1 MKKTRL
7 LPLALAVLLSLAP
20 AGCSSPAALP
30 DASAPSD
37 TAASPAPAQ
46 TPSQTQPETTAAPTP
61 IPVEP
66 DVFYYANALESD
78 RLYSQKKDG
87 SGLTRVLDEP
97 VSGVVQQ
104 DERVYFMD
112 RRQALC
118 YYDIP
123 TAQRAELLPEIQT
136 FAVDGEDLV
145 YAVASTTEEGY
156 RNPFAPELHH
166 LSLSTGKDTVAA
178 TVESYLFTLK
188 DGYLY
193 YTQNDW
199 TQQQSASL
207 VSYCLETGETAVL
220 EQTSGS
226 IMGLYPVA
234 GGIYY
239 TVTTDG
245 QEGWKFAQADGSR
258 TTELPAS
265 IPTDATLIHASA
277 QRFYYIATAD
287 YENHIDP
294 ALHQVTADGQ
304 DTVLLSA
311 SGPDG
316 AYMNAAPVDEAGW
329 LILISRAAGWG
340 EKNAYGSYEQYAD
353 QSTYQYLDGE
363 TGVVTPL
370 NAADTE
376 GQLFAQGDFPV
387 LDSSTARKPVTA
399 ALYNL
404 FVKNYG
410 YTGSEPLCS
419 TTHNA
424 WLNIA
429 DRKADLAL
437 LAAPTQQ
444 EQDYLAQKGVEV
456 EMKLY
461 GGDGLVFI
469 GNKANPVTDLTH
481 EQLIAIYQGEITN
494 WSQVG
499 GPDHAI
505 SVYYRDDQSG
515 SQRLFEKL
523 VFKGLDIPDFLG
535 MGFYLMD
542 EMSTIVN
549 ICLEDPYAIGYSIM
563 TYLDDV
569 YAEEDLKVF
578 SINGVV
584 PSADTV
590 KDKSYP
596 YNTQGYLVIRKDEPQ
611 DSPARRLFDWFGCPI
626 SDDLLTQAG
635 VSPLSE

>member
-1 MKKTRL
+1 MKKIR
-7 LPLALAVLLSLAP
+7 LLSLALVALLAATS
-20 AGCSSPAALP
+20 AGCGTPASSP
-30 DASAPSD
+30 S
-37 TAASPAPAQ
+37 TTPAQ
-46 TPSQTQPETTAAPTP
+46 SATAQQTTTQPQATPDPTP
-61 IPVEP
+61 HPVEA
-66 DVFYYANALESD
+66 DVFYYSNALEFD
-78 RLYSQKKDG
+78 RLYSQKMDG
-87 SGLTRVLDEP
+87 TGLTRVLDEA
-97 VSGVVQQ
+97 VSSVIQQ

-112 RRQALC
+112 SHQALC
-118 YYDIP
+118 YYEIP
-123 TAQRAELLPEIQT
+123 SGQRVELIPQVQS
-136 FAVDGEDLV
+136 FAVDGDHLV
-145 YAVASTTEEGY
+145 YAVAGMTEDHS
-156 RNPFAPELHH
+156 RNPYAPELHH
-166 LSLSTGKDTVAA
+166 LTLSTGKDTLVA
-178 TVESYLFTLK
+178 TVESYLFKLK

-193 YTQNDW
+193 YVQNDW

-207 VSYCLETGETAVL
+207 VSYCLDTGAAATLDQTA
-220 EQTSGS
+220 GS
-226 IMGLYPVA
+226 FMSLYPVP
-234 GGIYY
+234 GGVYFA
-239 TVTTDG
+239 VTEDEKG
-245 QEGWKFAQADGSR
+245 SWKFAQSGGGQI
-258 TTELPAS
+258 TELPAS
-265 IPTDATLIHASA
+265 IPAKATLLYASP
-277 QRFYYIATAD
+277 QRFYYTVSSD
-287 YENHIDP
+287 YETNSPP
-294 ALHQVTADGQ
+294 ALHQITADGQ
-304 DTVLLSA
+304 DTVLATGVAGGYISA
-311 SGPDG
+311 E
-316 AYMNAAPVDEAGW
+316 PVAEAGW
-329 LILISRAAGWG
+329 VITLSQSLGWG
-340 EKNAYGSYEQYAD
+340 EKNVYGSYEHYA
-353 QSTYQYLDGE
+353 QPCTYHYLNNE
-363 TGVVTPL
+363 TGTLTPL
-370 NAADTE
+370 NVSDTE
-376 GQLFAQGDFPV
+376 GRLFAQGDFPI
-387 LDSSTARKPVTA
+387 LDSSTARKPVTT

-410 YTGSEPLCS
+410 YEGRQPLCS

-437 LAAPTQQ
+437 LAAPTQE
-444 EQDYLAQKGVEV
+444 EQDYLKQKGVEV

-469 GNKANPVTDLTH
+469 GNKANPVTNLTH
-481 EQLIAIYQGEITN
+481 DQLIAIYQGKITN

-523 VFKGLDIPDFLG
+523 VFKDLDIPDFLG

-578 SINGVV
+578 SVNGVT
-584 PSADTV
+584 PSTETV

-596 YNTQGYLVIRKDEPQ
+596 YHTQGYLVIRKDEPE

-626 SDDLLTQAG
+626 SADLLTQAG

>member
-1 MKKTRL
+1 MKKSRL
-7 LPLALAVLLSLAP
+7 LPLALAILLVLAP
-20 AGCSSPAALP
+20 AGCGSPAALP
-30 DASAPSD
+30 DP
-37 TAASPAPAQ
+37 TASPAPDP
-46 TPSQTQPETTAAPTP
+46 TVSQTQPEATPSPTP

-66 DVFYYANALESD
+66 DVLYYANALEFD

-87 SGLTRVLDEP
+87 SALTRVLDEP
-97 VSGVVQQ
+97 VSSVVQQ
-104 DERVYFMD
+104 DARVYFMD
-112 RRQALC
+112 RRMALC

-123 TAQRAELLPEIQT
+123 TAQRVELLPEIQT
-136 FAVDGEDLV
+136 FSVDGDDLV
-145 YAVASTTEEGY
+145 YAVASVTEEGY
-156 RNPFAPELHH
+156 QNPFVPELHH
-166 LSLSTGKDTVAA
+166 LTLSTGQDTVIA
-178 TVESYLFTLK
+178 TVESYLFMLK

-199 TQQQSASL
+199 TQPLSASL
-207 VSYCLETGETAVL
+207 VSYCLKTGETVTL

-226 IMGLYPVA
+226 IMSLYPAA

-239 TVTTDG
+239 TVTADG
-245 QEGWKFAQADGSR
+245 QEGWKFAQADGSK
-258 TTELPAS
+258 TTKLPAS
-265 IPTDATLIHASA
+265 IPTDATLIHASS
-277 QRFYYIATAD
+277 QQFYYIAAAD

-316 AYMNAAPVDEAGW
+316 AYINAAPVDDAGW
-329 LILISRAAGWG
+329 LIFISQAVGWG
-340 EKNAYGSYEQYAD
+340 EKNAYDAYEHYAD
-353 QSTYQYLDGE
+353 QSTYQYLDKE
-363 TGVVTPL
+363 TGKVTPL

-429 DRKADLAL
+429 DRKADFAL

-444 EQDYLAQKGVEV
+444 EQDYLTQRDVEV

-469 GNKANPVTDLTH
+469 GNKANPVTNLTH

-578 SINGVV
+578 SINGVM
-584 PSADTV
+584 PSAETI

-611 DSPARRLFDWFGCPI
+611 GSPARRLYDWFGCPI